1 MFQLRQLK
9 IFIAAVETLSFTQA
23 AKRVHLSQPSV
34 TEQIR
39 ALNSLCLGE
48 FNPDYLEREHQA

>member
-9 IFIAAVETLSFTQA
+9 IFVAAVETLSFTQA

-34 TEQIR
+34 TEQVR
-39 ALNSLCLGE
+39 ALE
-48 FNPDYLEREHQA
+48 E